1 MCVCVRAR
9 ACVRVW
15 LTLKNLS
22 YFVDLLVKIILMQD
36 MPL

>member
-1 MCVCVRAR
+1 MCVCARVRV
-9 ACVRVW
+9 CVW